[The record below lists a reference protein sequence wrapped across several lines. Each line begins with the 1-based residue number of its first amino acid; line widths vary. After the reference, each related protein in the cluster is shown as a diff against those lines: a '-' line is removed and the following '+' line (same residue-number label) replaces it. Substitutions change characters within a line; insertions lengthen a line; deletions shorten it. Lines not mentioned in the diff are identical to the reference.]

1 MTDLQETDARL
12 QAANDST
19 YAELRKLR
27 GEIDTVTTDD
37 VAAYAEALAEGGTL
51 PKPRATKLKERVK
64 DLELRVI
71 PAIDEAMW
79 AFACRARDELR
90 RHVPL
95 GPEQQAR
102 WDELDHRLSGLED
115 KKHELCARR
124 IHMLRVEGQRSGLVL
139 GPEKKAQLAQLEA
152 ELESLTNHEQDAIL
166 REQLDADRNL
176 GNRYATQLKRWQPP
190 DTNRRDQPA
199 IPQHM
204 EKRPKSILAWVE
216 NGVAVMDRELDK
228 NAAQHLKDE
237 RQRAAARAV
246 DAAQGEYNRE
256 QQRLLSEHQETMSPE
271 ARGSQIAQQERMQ
284 TPPWPEFNRYRWL
297 REHDLLDDYGYVQ
310 RGAVVQVKGGNEQRI
325 EQETPRKDMMSPAPN
340 AEPALTATEA

>member
-1 MTDLQETDARL
+1 MTDLQDTEARL

-37 VAAYAEALAEGGTL
+37 VAAYAEALAEGSAL

-115 KKHELCARR
+115 KKHELTGRR
-124 IHMLRVEGQRSGLVL
+124 IHLLRAEGQRSGLVL
-139 GPEKKAQLAQLEA
+139 GPEKQSQLA
-152 ELESLTNHEQDAIL
+152 ELETELAGLTNHEQDAIL
-166 REQLDADRNL
+166 REQLDADRDL
-176 GNRYATQLKRWQPP
+176 GNRYENQLKRWQPP
-190 DTNRRDQPA
+190 DTNRRDQPT

-204 EKRPKSILAWVE
+204 QKRPKSILAWVE
-216 NGVAVMDRELDK
+216 NGVALMERELDAEFVRHK
-228 NAAQHLKDE
+228 KTE

-246 DAAQGEYNRE
+246 GLAQTAYNKE
-256 QQRLLSEHQETMSPE
+256 QQAKLAEEESHMTQQALNDRSL
-271 ARGSQIAQQERMQ
+271 ARARNGN
-284 TPPWPEFNRYRWL
+284 PPWPEFNRYLWL
-297 REHDLLDDYGYVQ
+297 RDHNLLDDYGYVQ
-310 RGAVVQVKGGNEQRI
+310 RGAVVQVKGGNERRI
-325 EQETPRKDMMSPAPN
+325 EQETPRKDMMSPAPTT
-340 AEPALTATEA
+340 EPALTATEA